1 MHPLART
8 VGCALLA
15 LLAACGSGTGP
26 ADGPPA
32 PLEVLPRALSAPERE
47 AIRAS
52 NAFGLGL
59 LREVVQHAPGQN
71 VVLSPFSAS
80 AALGMAYAG
89 AGGLTADSLRLA
101 LGWGPASRADVLSGY
116 RELPALLAGL
126 DPRVEVRSAN
136 ALWVRAGFPVRPS
149 YTTEMQ
155 QVFAAQVRS
164 SDFGPTTVAEM
175 NAWASQATNGRIT
188 RVVETLPPELVAML
202 MNALYFKGA
211 WRERF
216 EVART
221 RAEPFTT
228 AAGARPLVPMM
239 HRTGDLAFT
248 RLADAQ
254 VVQIPYGNGAWVMT
268 LALPAAGT
276 TPLAWLAQLDAAQLA
291 TGLAALRTTEVD
303 LAMPRFRLAPEFQL
317 RDALTALGMG
327 RAFMDGVADFSGIA
341 NAELFIT
348 HVKQD
353 VFIDVNEEGT
363 EAAAVTQVGIGV
375 TSAPQ
380 REVVRLDRPFVFF
393 IRERLSGTILF
404 AGLIEQPGA

>member
-1 MHPLART
+1 
-8 VGCALLA
+8 
-15 LLAACGSGTGP
+15 
-26 ADGPPA
+26 
-32 PLEVLPRALSAPERE
+32 
-47 AIRAS
+47 
-52 NAFGLGL
+52 
-59 LREVVQHAPGQN
+59 
-71 VVLSPFSAS
+71 
-80 AALGMAYAG
+80 
-89 AGGLTADSLRLA
+89 
-101 LGWGPASRADVLSGY
+101 
-116 RELPALLAGL
+116 
-126 DPRVEVRSAN
+126 
-136 ALWVRAGFPVRPS
+136 
-149 YTTEMQ
+149 
-155 QVFAAQVRS
+155 
-164 SDFGPTTVAEM
+164 
-175 NAWASQATNGRIT
+175 
-188 RVVETLPPELVAML
+188 
-202 MNALYFKGA
+202 
-211 WRERF
+211 
-216 EVART
+216 
-221 RAEPFTT
+221 
-228 AAGARPLVPMM
+228 MM